1 MAKSAEALEAT
12 IGYRFASRELL
23 RQSLTHRSYIS
34 QTPSSTG
41 HYERLEFLGDSIL
54 GFLASEHLVERFP
67 ESPEGQ
73 LTKLKAFL
81 VRAENLVAV
90 SRRLDL
96 GAYLVLGRGEE
107 AAGGRDKKG
116 LLEDALEALIAA
128 IYLDGGIDAAR
139 AFVRSAV
146 LNDEALQAAEENL
159 PLDNF
164 KSALQEFLQA
174 RKLPAP
180 VYTVAQ
186 EAGPPHDRT
195 FTIEVGI
202 GDLVRE
208 RARGASKKEASREAA
223 RLALDRIREVAAG
236 APVPDQTEAT
246 VKEDETEKSAPA

>member
-1 MAKSAEALEAT
+1 MAKPAEALEAS

-23 RQSLTHRSYIS
+23 RQSLTHRSYTAQS
-34 QTPSSTG
+34 RPTDG

-54 GFLASEHLVERFP
+54 GFLVSEHLVDRFP

-81 VRAENLVAV
+81 VRAENLVCVA
-90 SRRLDL
+90 RGLDL

-128 IYLDGGIDAAR
+128 VYLDGGIDAAR
-139 AFVRSAV
+139 GFVQRAILHQDALESA
-146 LNDEALQAAEENL
+146 EKNL

-164 KSALQEFLQA
+164 KSALQEYLQA

-180 VYTVAQ
+180 LYEVA
-186 EAGPPHDRT
+186 EETGPPHRRT
-195 FTIEVGI
+195 FTIEVSI
-202 GDLVRE
+202 GGLVRE
-208 RARGASKKEASREAA
+208 RADGASKKSAGQEAA
-223 RLALDRIREVAAG
+223 RLALERIREITPKDSA
-236 APVPDQTEAT
+236 
-246 VKEDETEKSAPA
+246 VKENETGETALA

>member
-1 MAKSAEALEAT
+1 MAKSAEALETT
-12 IGYRFASRELL
+12 IRYRFASRELL
-23 RQSLTHRSYIS
+23 RQSLTHRSHS
-34 QTPSSTG
+34 APADSMGG

-81 VRAENLVAV
+81 VRAENLVDVA
-90 SRRLDL
+90 RRLDL
-96 GAYLVLGRGEE
+96 GAYLILGRGEE
-107 AAGGRDKKG
+107 AAGGRQKKG

-139 AFVRSAV
+139 AFVRQAI
-146 LNDEALQAAEENL
+146 LNDDALHAAEENL

-174 RKLPAP
+174 RKLPPP
-180 VYTVAQ
+180 VYTVTE

-195 FTIEVGI
+195 FTIEVRI

-208 RARGASKKEASREAA
+208 RARGASKKEASRKAA
-223 RLALDRIREVAAG
+223 QLALDSIREIVPAASTPG
-236 APVPDQTEAT
+236 QAGPAVE
-246 VKEDETEKSAPA
+246 EGETGRPTPA